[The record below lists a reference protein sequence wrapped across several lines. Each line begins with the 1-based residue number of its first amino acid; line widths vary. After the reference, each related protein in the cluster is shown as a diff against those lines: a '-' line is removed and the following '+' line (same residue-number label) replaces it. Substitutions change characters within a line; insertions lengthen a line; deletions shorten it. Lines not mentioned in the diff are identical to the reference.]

1 MKDYL
6 KNLFAARGAAFW
18 LNLLGLSL
26 AFVIFYVLMAEVMWH
41 VTFDRFHKDA
51 DRVCQVFY
59 EDTSLDEWEK
69 LYPELMKNGKK
80 HFSAEF
86 AEEIRR
92 STQDFEASVVVANG
106 YYYGLRP
113 TDVGEVADSIETP
126 FVEATDGLFE
136 VFTFDLIEGDTA
148 AIHDPTKVFI
158 SLSLAKKLFGEAGP
172 YVGRRCG
179 ETGKWEAYV
188 GGIYRDFPT
197 NSQLDNVIYR
207 SFSRERWDRFMGNRT
222 NWDVNLFVKLR
233 EGVDGET
240 LSENLRTN
248 SIMLRNEASRFT
260 FLPIH
265 EIYFADIEES
275 VHLGETFRRHGGDYG
290 IVTLLALVALLVV
303 VVGGINYV
311 NFSMAMV
318 PYQIKNINVRR
329 VFGEKASSIR
339 WRLMSQALLN
349 VTLAVLMAYALLV
362 IIIQNGLVDEWLK
375 CDLSFGHNGTV
386 IGMTVVLV
394 LLVPIVAGGYP
405 AWYVT
410 SRKPALV
417 INGSFA
423 LSPTGRSLRRGLI
436 GFQFAVSMVAVLMVL
451 LVISQNHYVRTAP
464 VGYARDS
471 VMYVLVKEYWK
482 MDMEAYYNPLTDL
495 MKSHPAVKEVSWAN
509 YRLGE
514 DNNSNWGA
522 IYNGNPVRVK
532 GFPVNHNFL
541 TAMGI
546 KVTEGRN
553 FRPEDVGKTY
563 MICNETARKKYG
575 LKLNT
580 NLWGEIIGFCE
591 DIKYGSFKK
600 SVEPIAFT
608 VGQGK
613 GGHCVLRLTSP
624 DKVADV
630 SRYVDEAFAKVS
642 NGAFEWEIS
651 TNSDIADVAYAD
663 EMKQLKLLVLIS
675 IISLLIPLIGVFGL
689 VLFETRAKRKEIGIR
704 KVFGATTRGI
714 LVMFN
719 GQYLRTLVVC
729 FIVAAPLAY
738 ELYMRWVESFAYRT
752 PMHWWLFGV
761 AFLIVSLVV
770 CLTVTIQSWRA
781 ARERPVETIMK

>member
-69 LYPELMKNGKK
+69 LYPELMKDGKQ

-106 YYYGLRP
+106 EYSGLKP
-113 TDVGEVADSIETP
+113 TDVEDVADSLDIQ
-126 FVEATDGLFE
+126 FVEATEGLFK

-148 AIHDPTKVFI
+148 AIHDPDKVFI
-158 SLSLAKKLFGEAGP
+158 PLSLAKKLFGETGP

-188 GGIYRDFPT
+188 GGVYRDFPT

-222 NWDVNLFVKLR
+222 NWDVNLFVKLC

-240 LSENLRTN
+240 ISENLRTN
-248 SIMLRNEASRFT
+248 SIMLRNEASGFT

-265 EIYFADIEES
+265 EIYFADIDEKT
-275 VHLGETFRRHGGDYG
+275 HLGKSFRRHGGDYG

-349 VTLAVLMAYALLV
+349 VTLAVLMGYALLT

-386 IGMTVVLV
+386 IGMTVVLA

-451 LVISQNHYVRTAP
+451 FVMSQNHYVRTAP

-514 DNNSNWGA
+514 DNKSNWGA
-522 IYNGNPVRVK
+522 IYNGNPVRLK

-563 MICNETARKKYG
+563 MICNEAARKKYG

-591 DIKYGSFKK
+591 DIKYGSFKNT
-600 SVEPIAFT
+600 VEPIAFT

-624 DKVADV
+624 DKVAEV

-651 TNSDIADVAYAD
+651 TCSDIADVAYAD
-663 EMKQLKLLVLIS
+663 EMKQLKLLVLVS

-719 GQYLRTLVVC
+719 IQYLRTLMAC
-729 FIVAAPLAY
+729 FILAAPVAY
-738 ELYMRWVESFAYRT
+738 TLYNRWIESFAYRT
-752 PMHWWLFGV
+752 PMHWWLFAV
-761 AFLIVSLVV
+761 AFLIVAIVV
-770 CLTVTIQSWRA
+770 CLTVTVQSWRA
-781 ARERPVETIMK
+781 AKERPVETIMK

>member
-69 LYPELMKNGKK
+69 LFPELMKDGKQ

-106 YYYGLRP
+106 EYSGLKP
-113 TDVGEVADSIETP
+113 TDVEDVADSLDIQ
-126 FVEATDGLFE
+126 FVEATEGLFE

-148 AIHDPTKVFI
+148 AIHDPDKVFI
-158 SLSLAKKLFGEAGP
+158 PLSLAKKLFGETGP

-179 ETGKWEAYV
+179 ETGKWEACV
-188 GGIYRDFPT
+188 GGVYRDFPT

-265 EIYFADIEES
+265 EIYFADIDEKT
-275 VHLGETFRRHGGDYG
+275 HLGKSFRRHGGDYG

-303 VVGGINYV
+303 VVGSINYV

-349 VTLAVLMAYALLV
+349 VTLAVLLGYALLT
-362 IIIQNGLVDEWLK
+362 IIIQNGLVDEWQK

-386 IGMTVVLV
+386 IGMTVVLA

-423 LSPTGRSLRRGLI
+423 LSPAGRSLRRGLI

-451 LVISQNHYVRTAP
+451 LVMSQNHYVRTAP

-482 MDMEAYYNPLTDL
+482 MDVEAYYNPLTDL

-514 DNNSNWGA
+514 DNKSNWGA
-522 IYNGNPVRVK
+522 IYNGNPVRLK

-608 VGQGK
+608 VGQGR

-624 DKVADV
+624 DKVAEV
-630 SRYVDEAFAKVS
+630 RRYVDEAFAKVS

-651 TNSDIADVAYAD
+651 TCSDIADVAYAD
-663 EMKQLKLLVLIS
+663 EMKQLKLLVLVS

-719 GQYLRTLVVC
+719 MQYLRTLMVC
-729 FIVAAPLAY
+729 FILAAPVAY
-738 ELYMRWVESFAYRT
+738 TLYNRWIESFAYRT
-752 PMHWWLFGV
+752 PMHWWLFAV
-761 AFLIVSLVV
+761 AFLVVAIVV
-770 CLTVTIQSWRA
+770 CLTVTVQSWRA
-781 ARERPVETIMK
+781 AKERPVETIMK

>member
-6 KNLFAARGAAFW
+6 KNLFAARSAAFW

-69 LYPELMKNGKK
+69 LFPELMKDGKQ

-106 YYYGLRP
+106 EYSGLMP
-113 TDVGEVADSIETP
+113 TDVEDVADSLDIQ
-126 FVEATDGLFE
+126 FVEATEGLFE

-148 AIHDPTKVFI
+148 AIHDPDKVFI
-158 SLSLAKKLFGEAGP
+158 PLSLAKKLFGETGP

-179 ETGKWEAYV
+179 ETGKWEACV
-188 GGIYRDFPT
+188 GGVYRDFPT
-197 NSQLDNVIYR
+197 NSQLDNVLYR

-222 NWDVNLFVKLR
+222 NWDVNLFVKLC

-248 SIMLRNEASRFT
+248 SIMLRNEASGFT

-265 EIYFADIEES
+265 EIYFADIDEKT
-275 VHLGETFRRHGGDYG
+275 HLGKSFRRHGGDYG
-290 IVTLLALVALLVV
+290 IVTLLTLVALLVV
-303 VVGGINYV
+303 VVGSINYV

-329 VFGEKASSIR
+329 VFGEKGSSIR

-375 CDLSFGHNGTV
+375 CDLSFGHNGAV
-386 IGMTVVLV
+386 IGMTVVLA

-423 LSPTGRSLRRGLI
+423 LSPAGRSLRRGLI

-451 LVISQNHYVRTAP
+451 LVMSQNHYVRTAP

-514 DNNSNWGA
+514 DNKSNWGA
-522 IYNGNPVRVK
+522 IYNGNPVRLK

-563 MICNETARKKYG
+563 MICNEAARKKYG

-591 DIKYGSFKK
+591 DIKYGSFKNT
-600 SVEPIAFT
+600 VEPIAFT

-651 TNSDIADVAYAD
+651 THSDIADVAYAD
-663 EMKQLKLLVLIS
+663 EMKQLKLLVLVS

-719 GQYLRTLVVC
+719 MQYLRTLMVC
-729 FIVAAPLAY
+729 FILAAPVAY
-738 ELYMRWVESFAYRT
+738 TLYNRWIESFAYRT
-752 PMHWWLFGV
+752 PMHWWLFAV
-761 AFLIVSLVV
+761 AFLIVAIVV
-770 CLTVTIQSWRA
+770 CLTVTVQSWRA
-781 ARERPVETIMK
+781 AKERPVETIMK